1 MQNVFRRLKAGD
13 VVLRFQVALSAV
25 AFALALWLIFSGD
38 KPWRFDLEQI
48 AKWNL
53 GEIVGF
59 YSFWAGAFNLALLVI
74 LIRTARWWADAGR
87 RTGAGEMSARPLSG
101 LFWVGVIGAM
111 IFTGVLASK
120 RLNFGLA
127 HDEDLSARRAIVG
140 EYKLAKDG
148 SVLPPKLKLQNTLYD
163 YRKPTNHVLYS
174 VLARSAWH
182 TWGVFSHP
190 EDGYIR
196 EWVIRLPAWL
206 AGVFAVM
213 ALALLV
219 ARLAGGPAG
228 LMAAWLL
235 ALHPWHLRYASEA
248 RGYSV
253 LLLLVSVT
261 LLVWLRATQENHW
274 RWWMAF
280 GLCQFLMLWVY
291 PAAIYIPLV
300 LNGLTALWLGREW
313 IRRPDET
320 RFRRWLA
327 ANFIAAIPATQVMLP
342 LVPQLLS
349 HLRTAPEARQ
359 PLTWS
364 WLIDVSSN
372 MFVGASWNK
381 SGSLNSPY
389 VELAPRVHE
398 HPVLFVLLLVVLGVA
413 AIAGTLRLMR
423 RMWPRGA
430 IATVTLLIPAMI
442 AASVAKASNQ
452 WLFEWYLIYLLPG
465 LIAVVAVGVCG
476 TPPGAF
482 KLPWRII
489 AAIGLLLAYAGFSG
503 PVRERICQKPLDPIK
518 EVVISMRGTLKPT
531 AESGSLRLTASFP
544 GHLSYY
550 DPHVQ
555 RLKTSADLQ
564 EAMRR
569 SDREGKPLYVTAYHP
584 WGVVFGSRDLWRL
597 FYESGLFSDFV
608 IHRGMENIQD
618 RVVARYEPGA
628 IVGFDLAGFLRGRE
642 AIPNPMLQ
650 PTAYPQKPSQSLDNR

>member
-1 MQNVFRRLKAGD
+1 
-13 VVLRFQVALSAV
+13 
-25 AFALALWLIFSGD
+25 
-38 KPWRFDLEQI
+38 
-48 AKWNL
+48 
-53 GEIVGF
+53 
-59 YSFWAGAFNLALLVI
+59 
-74 LIRTARWWADAGR
+74 
-87 RTGAGEMSARPLSG
+87 
-101 LFWVGVIGAM
+101 M

-182 TWGVFSHP
+182 TWGLFAHP
-190 EDGYIR
+190 EDWYIR

-206 AGVFAVM
+206 AGVFAVL

-228 LMAAWLL
+228 VMAAWLL

-274 RWWMAF
+274 RWWLAF

-291 PAAIYIPLV
+291 PAAIYIPIV

-372 MFVGASWNK
+372 MFVGAGWNK

-398 HPVLFVLLLVVLGVA
+398 HPVLFILLLVVLGVA
-413 AIAGTLRLMR
+413 AIAGTVRLTRLNVAPR
-423 RMWPRGA
+423 RHRNG
-430 IATVTLLIPAMI
+430 
-442 AASVAKASNQ
+442 
-452 WLFEWYLIYLLPG
+452 YLAHPG
-465 LIAVVAVGVCG
+465 SDSSQRCKG
-476 TPPGAF
+476 
-482 KLPWRII
+482 
-489 AAIGLLLAYAGFSG
+489 
-503 PVRERICQKPLDPIK
+503 
-518 EVVISMRGTLKPT
+518 LKPVALRVVLDLPASRFDRCRCSRSLRHT
-531 AESGSLRLTASFP
+531 AGSLQAPLAHHRRNRTSPCLRGFFRASSRA
-544 GHLSYY
+544 HLSE
-550 DPHVQ
+550 
-555 RLKTSADLQ
+555 TAG
-564 EAMRR
+564 
-569 SDREGKPLYVTAYHP
+569 SDQ
-584 WGVVFGSRDLWRL
+584 GSRDLHEGHLETYRRIGKPTTDSEL
-597 FYESGLFSDFV
+597 SRPLVVLRPARPASQDGRGSSGSDA
-608 IHRGMENIQD
+608 E
-618 RVVARYEPGA
+618 
-628 IVGFDLAGFLRGRE
+628 LR
-642 AIPNPMLQ
+642 
-650 PTAYPQKPSQSLDNR
+650 

>member
-1 MQNVFRRLKAGD
+1 M
-13 VVLRFQVALSAV
+13 
-25 AFALALWLIFSGD
+25 
-38 KPWRFDLEQI
+38 P
-48 AKWNL
+48 
-53 GEIVGF
+53 
-59 YSFWAGAFNLALLVI
+59 
-74 LIRTARWWADAGR
+74 AR
-87 RTGAGEMSARPLSG
+87 SLSG

-182 TWGVFSHP
+182 TWGLFAHP
-190 EDGYIR
+190 EDRYIR

-206 AGVFAVM
+206 AGVFGVL

-313 IRRPDET
+313 VRRPDET

-359 PLTWS
+359 PLNMELVDRRIIEHVRRS
-364 WLIDVSSN
+364 WLEQERITQ
-372 MFVGASWNK
+372 FALRRACAPRPRASC
-381 SGSLNSPY
+381 SIH
-389 VELAPRVHE
+389 LAPGSARSRCDRRNCSFDAPNVAPRHHRNGYLA
-398 HPVLFVLLLVVLGVA
+398 HPGSDSSQ
-413 AIAGTLRLMR
+413 RCK
-423 RMWPRGA
+423 
-430 IATVTLLIPAMI
+430 
-442 AASVAKASNQ
+442 S
-452 WLFEWYLIYLLPG
+452 
-465 LIAVVAVGVCG
+465 
-476 TPPGAF
+476 
-482 KLPWRII
+482 
-489 AAIGLLLAYAGFSG
+489 
-503 PVRERICQKPLDPIK
+503 
-518 EVVISMRGTLKPT
+518 LKP
-531 AESGSLRLTASFP
+531 
-544 GHLSYY
+544 
-550 DPHVQ
+550 
-555 RLKTSADLQ
+555 
-564 EAMRR
+564 
-569 SDREGKPLYVTAYHP
+569 
-584 WGVVFGSRDLWRL
+584 
-597 FYESGLFSDFV
+597 
-608 IHRGMENIQD
+608 
-618 RVVARYEPGA
+618 VA
-628 IVGFDLAGFLRGRE
+628 L
-642 AIPNPMLQ
+642 
-650 PTAYPQKPSQSLDNR
+650 

>member
-1 MQNVFRRLKAGD
+1 MQNGFRRLKSGD

-25 AFALALWLIFSGD
+25 AFALALWLIFSAD
-38 KPWRFDLEQI
+38 KPWRFDPGRV

-59 YSFWAGAFNLALLVI
+59 YSFWAGTFNLVLLVI
-74 LIRTARWWADAGR
+74 LIWTARWWADPGR
-87 RTGAGEMSARPLSG
+87 RMHPAGTPAQSLSG
-101 LFWVGVIGAM
+101 AFWIGVIGAM
-111 IFTGVLASK
+111 IFTGGLASK

-148 SVLPPKLKLQNTLYD
+148 SVLPAKLKLQNTLYD
-163 YRKPTNHVLYS
+163 YRKPTNHVFYS
-174 VLARSAWH
+174 VLARSAWKA
-182 TWGVFSHP
+182 WGAFAHP
-190 EDGYIR
+190 DDWYIR

-219 ARLAGGPAG
+219 AMLAGGPAG

-235 ALHPWHLRYASEA
+235 ALHPWHVRYASEA
-248 RGYSV
+248 RGYSL
-253 LLLLVSVT
+253 LLLLVPVT
-261 LLVWLRATQENHW
+261 LLVWLRATHENLW
-274 RWWMAF
+274 RWWLTL

-313 IRRPDET
+313 IRQPDET

-327 ANFIAAIPATQVMLP
+327 ANFIAAIPATQLMLP

-359 PLTWS
+359 PLTLS

-372 MFVGASWNK
+372 MLVGAGWNK
-381 SGSLNSPY
+381 SGWLNSSY
-389 VELAPRVHE
+389 VELAPHVHE

-413 AIAGTLRLMR
+413 AIAGIVLLTRRL
-423 RMWPRGA
+423 WPEGA
-430 IATVTLLIPAMI
+430 IVAVTLLIPAVM
-442 AASVAKASNQ
+442 AAGIAKAANQ

-476 TPPGAF
+476 APPGAF

-489 AAIGLLLAYAGFSG
+489 AAMGVLLAYAGFSQ

-518 EVVISMRGTLKPT
+518 EVVMSMRGTLKPT
-531 AESGSLRLTASFP
+531 AESGGKRLTASFP

-555 RLKTSADLQ
+555 RLKTAADLQ
-564 EAMRR
+564 EAMRS

-584 WGVVFGSRDLWRL
+584 WGVVFASPNLWRL

-608 IHRGMENIQD
+608 IHRGMDNIQD
-618 RVVARYEPGA
+618 RVVARYEPGV
-628 IVGFDLAGFLRGRE
+628 IVGFDLEGFLHGRE
-642 AIPNPMLQ
+642 TIPNPMLQ
-650 PTAYPQKPSQSLDNR
+650 PTAYPQKPPQPLDNR